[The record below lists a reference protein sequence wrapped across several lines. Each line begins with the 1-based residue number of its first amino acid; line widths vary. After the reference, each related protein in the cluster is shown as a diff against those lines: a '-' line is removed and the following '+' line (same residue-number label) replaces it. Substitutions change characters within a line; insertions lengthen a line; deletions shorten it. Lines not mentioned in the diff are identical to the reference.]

1 MSIFSEI
8 SALELARI
16 QFAFTVSFH
25 IVFPAISIGTA
36 SFLALLEG
44 LWLYTRNEVYKTLFH
59 YWIKVFSLCFGMG
72 VVSGLVM
79 AYQFGTN
86 WSGFSSFA
94 GSVTGPLLTYEVLT
108 AFFLEAGFLGV
119 MLFGW
124 NKVSPRMHFFATLMV
139 AIGTLISATWILAS
153 NSWMQTPAGYEIV
166 NGTVVPTDWL
176 AIVFNPSFPYR
187 LTHMV
192 IAAFLSTAL
201 IVGATGAWHLLKGN
215 RTPAVRKMTS
225 MALWMVL
232 ATAPLQALVGDQ
244 HGLNTLQHQPAKV
257 AAMEGHWAHGPQ
269 GAGVP
274 LVLFGLPNQSEQR
287 NDFEVEIPRLG
298 SLILTH
304 SLDGEIPALSDFPK
318 EDLPH
323 VATVFWSFR
332 VMVGL
337 GMLMIALGLW
347 GLWLRRKN
355 RWLASPW
362 FQRFCVAMGPSG
374 LVALLAG
381 WFVTETGRQPWVVYG
396 VMRTAAS
403 VSNHDVSHLAV
414 SLALLVVVYVLVFG
428 TGTFMGLK
436 MLATAPQTGETGPQG
451 EPTDANRPMRPLS
464 GADMASSTDPV

>member
-1 MSIFSEI
+1 MPSLPDI
-8 SALELARI
+8 SALDLARV

-25 IVFPAISIGTA
+25 IVFPAISIGLA
-36 SFLALLEG
+36 SFLAVLEG
-44 LWLYTRNEVYKTLFH
+44 LWLATGRTVYKDLFH
-59 YWIKVFSLCFGMG
+59 YWIKFFSLCFGMG

-86 WSGFSSFA
+86 WSGFSNFA

-124 NKVSPRMHFFATLMV
+124 NKVGPRLHFFATLMV
-139 AIGTLISATWILAS
+139 ALGTLISATWILAS
-153 NSWMQTPAGYEIV
+153 NSWMQTPAGYE
-166 NGTVVPTDWL
+166 VVDGRVIPTDWL

-187 LTHMV
+187 LVHMV

-201 IVGATGAWHLLKGN
+201 IVGATGAWHLLKGQG
-215 RTPAVRKMTS
+215 TPAVRRMTS

-232 ATAPLQALVGDQ
+232 AAAPLQALVGDQ
-244 HGLNTLQHQPAKV
+244 HGLNTLEHQPAKL
-257 AAMEGHWAHGPQ
+257 AAIEGHWEHPEPGE
-269 GAGVP
+269 GVP
-274 LVLFGLPNQSEQR
+274 LVLFGLPDQQAQTNR
-287 NDFEVEIPRLG
+287 HALEIPRLG
-298 SLILTH
+298 SLLLTH
-304 SLDGEIPALSDFPK
+304 SWDGEIPALKDYPP

-337 GMLMIALGLW
+337 GVLMITMGLW
-347 GLWLRRKN
+347 GLWLRWR
-355 RWLASPW
+355 RGLYAAPW

-396 VMRTAAS
+396 VMRTAQG

-414 SLALLVVVYVLVFG
+414 SLAALVVVYLLVFG
-428 TGTFMGLK
+428 TGTWMGLQ
-436 MLATAPQTGETGPQG
+436 MLARPPHEGEMPPEGGPG
-451 EPTDANRPMRPLS
+451 EPNQPMRPIS
-464 GADMASSTDPV
+464 GSHPALAGRH